1 MTEATRS
8 IDEVPALV
16 EERRK
21 YEAWLTALDAR
32 RESTPKH
39 VFDRV
44 QADYETRLRRV
55 QEELSAHRHAIQE
68 ERANLM
74 SRRSLL
80 EADERLRRDERA
92 ELELRL
98 HV

>member
-8 IDEVPALV
+8 IDQVPALV
-16 EERRK
+16 DERRK

-32 RESTPKH
+32 RESTPQH

-44 QADYETRLRRV
+44 KADYETRLRRV

-68 ERANLM
+68 ERA
-74 SRRSLL
+74 S
-80 EADERLRRDERA
+80 
-92 ELELRL
+92 
-98 HV
+98 